1 MKKSSPLLL
10 LTNRNAI
17 AGLLSLVV
25 IILYVANIG
34 VQKNRLFSTNATQEP
49 KSLAQNSSAE
59 KVATDIESI
68 NFDEQGLIDHH
79 FQSER
84 AEYFRN
90 LQSGGDSLAD
100 DLFDE
105 GDLFFSDRDDSREFL
120 VRTTAPRFKLYSEGK
135 LVAEVKAKTAVGNA
149 SNNRTELIGDVIVL
163 HHQHRSK
170 LRTQRLMLNP
180 VSRQVLTR
188 EQVELEGPNYKS
200 SAQGLQGNVTDQRWQ
215 LLSNVKTVVQPR

>member
-1 MKKSSPLLL
+1 MKKKSPLLL

-25 IILYVANIG
+25 ITLYVANIG
-34 VQKNRLFSTNATQEP
+34 VQKNPLFTTNAAPEP

-68 NFDEQGLIDHH
+68 KFDEQGLIDHH

-84 AEYFRN
+84 AEYFRKQ
-90 LQSGGDSLAD
+90 QSDSDSYSD

-105 GDLFFSDRDDSREFL
+105 GDLFFSEPDDSREFL
-120 VRTTAPRFKLYSEGK
+120 VRTTAPRFKLYAEGE
-135 LVAEVKAKTAVGNA
+135 LVAEVEAKTAVGNA
-149 SNNRTELIGDVIVL
+149 SNSRTELIGDVTLL

-170 LRTQRLMLNP
+170 LHTQRLMLNP
-180 VSRQVLTR
+180 VSKQVLTR

-200 SAQGLQGNVTDQRWQ
+200 SAKGLQGNVTDQRWQ
-215 LLSNVKTVVQPR
+215 LLSDVKTVVQPR